1 MPASP
6 GPAELLV
13 LIKEDFRVPEH
24 RRLFCE
30 SYDQCLDQAVAAG
43 WVSWTC
49 ARCPS
54 FQAEEHRRIDGF
66 AQQHKH

>member
-13 LIKEDFRVPEH
+13 LIKEDARVPEH
-24 RRLFCE
+24 RRLFCG

-54 FQAEEHRRIDGF
+54 FQAEEERRIDDF

>member
-1 MPASP
+1 MPISP
-6 GPAELLV
+6 GPAELPV
-13 LIKEDFRVPEH
+13 LIKEDGRVLEH
-24 RRLFCE
+24 RRLFCG

-54 FQAEEHRRIDGF
+54 FQAEEERRIDSF
-66 AQQHKH
+66 AQLHRH

>member
-1 MPASP
+1 MSASP

-54 FQAEEHRRIDGF
+54 FQAEEHRRIDDF

>member
-13 LIKEDFRVPEH
+13 LIKEDARVPEH
-24 RRLFCE
+24 RRLVCE
-30 SYDQCLDQAVAAG
+30 SYDQCLDHAVAAG

-54 FQAEEHRRIDGF
+54 FRAEEERRIDSY
-66 AQQHKH
+66 AQLHSH

>member
-6 GPAELLV
+6 CPAELLA
-13 LIKEDFRVPEH
+13 LIKEDASVPEY

-49 ARCPS
+49 GRCPS
-54 FQAEEHRRIDGF
+54 FQVEEERRID
-66 AQQHKH
+66 AYAHLHRH

>member
-6 GPAELLV
+6 RPAELLV
-13 LIKEDFRVPEH
+13 LIKEDTSVPEH

-30 SYDQCLDQAVAAG
+30 SYDQCLDQAVAAA

-49 ARCPS
+49 VRCPS
-54 FQAEEHRRIDGF
+54 FGAEEERRIDSY
-66 AQQHKH
+66 AQLHRH